1 MKKLEVLTAEQM
13 ALIEPHRKMWLDK
26 FYQNNGINK
35 ELATEQIKWLYRF
48 CGKKEPQVVFMDSP
62 LGVDI
67 LLATIENKGQ
77 NIGDNIWDNIRGNIR
92 DNIRDNIGDNIWA
105 NIRDNIWDNIG
116 ANIGDN
122 IWANIRD
129 NIRDNIWANIGDNI
143 WANIGD
149 NIRDNIRDNI
159 GANIWANIGDNI
171 WANISPNIGANRQ
184 PRAYYGNCSDYGWM
198 AFYDYFHQLN
208 HFTDYDWNN
217 FNEFKKLLD
226 SGIYELVTLDGLCVA
241 CSLPKVIQDA
251 ENMLHSTEKAAV
263 IFNDGFSMHF
273 IHGVFI
279 TPELFE
285 ILKNGTYSFE
295 DWVKEENEEI
305 KSACLSFIEET
316 KGSEALYRFLSAYL
330 KEVDT
335 YTDKKDEKHLNGT
348 TRGMNIGVYTL
359 FKGGYGEVE
368 LAFVRCYCPSTDRMF
383 FLSVD
388 PENTNAKDAIASL
401 YRIPRK
407 VANEIKYIQRQGERF
422 STVLTDKGN
431 EILSAMGKEEI
442 SDLVHISG
450 NDYFYKLTYEY

>member
-35 ELATEQIKWLYRF
+35 ELAAKQIKWLYEF
-48 CGKKEPQVVFMDSP
+48 CGKKEPQIMFMDSP
-62 LGVDI
+62 VGVDI

-77 NIGDNIWDNIRGNIR
+77 NIR
-92 DNIRDNIGDNIWA
+92 A
-105 NIRDNIWDNIG
+105 NIRQSIEQNIWDNIG
-116 ANIGDN
+116 ANIWDNIGDN
-122 IWANIRD
+122 IRANIRQSIEQNIGA
-129 NIRDNIWANIGDNI
+129 NIRDNI

-149 NIRDNIRDNI
+149 NIRDNIR
-159 GANIWANIGDNI
+159 ANIWANIGDNI
-171 WANISPNIGANRQ
+171 WDNIGANISPNIGANRQ
-184 PRAYYGNCSDYGWM
+184 PRAFYGNCSDYGWI

>member
-35 ELATEQIKWLYRF
+35 ELAAKQIKWLYEF
-48 CGKKEPQVVFMDSP
+48 CGKKEPQIMFMDSP
-62 LGVDI
+62 VGVDI

-77 NIGDNIWDNIRGNIR
+77 NIGANIGANIRDNIGANIRDNIRANIWDNIGANIRANIWDNIGANIRANIGDNIWDNIGDNIW
-92 DNIRDNIGDNIWA
+92 DNIRDNIGDN
-105 NIRDNIWDNIG
+105 
-116 ANIGDN
+116 
-122 IWANIRD
+122 
-129 NIRDNIWANIGDNI
+129 
-143 WANIGD
+143 
-149 NIRDNIRDNI
+149 
-159 GANIWANIGDNI
+159 
-171 WANISPNIGANRQ
+171 RQ
-184 PRAYYGNCSDYGWM
+184 PRAFYGNCSDYGWI